1 MIAWVAL
8 GFALDRPL
16 AQQLAA
22 LAGTE
27 VSFVYREQDGSSGT
41 ISTLDAATA
50 GQLAT
55 LGLADQGSNDPVLST
70 ISGEQYLTLS
80 APLRA
85 QTGTLLLVAQRSQSA
100 AMTQFREMRLAL
112 LLIGGAALLGA
123 IVVAVF
129 AGRSA
134 VRPLGVLVAAAR
146 EIERGSY
153 SEAVQV
159 SGGEEFKQLA
169 GTFNSMQ
176 QGIRDREAHIVRQA
190 THDTLT
196 GLPNR
201 EGLRERLAGIPAGT
215 VLSVALVDVHR
226 FRDINASVGHV
237 VGDHLLQAM
246 AARLSKLLGEET
258 TCARIGADQFV
269 VTAAAS
275 RQRTA
280 PSAVAGRR

>member
-1 MIAWVAL
+1 M
-8 GFALDRPL
+8 
-16 AQQLAA
+16 
-22 LAGTE
+22 
-27 VSFVYREQDGSSGT
+27 SFVYREQDGSSGT

-50 GQLAT
+50 GQLAVQ
-55 LGLADQGSNDPVLST
+55 GLPTCGSDGPVLST
-70 ISGEQYLTLS
+70 ISGDQYLTLS

-85 QTGTLLLVAQRSQSA
+85 QSGTLLLVAQRSQSA

-153 SEAVQV
+153 SEAIQV
-159 SGGEEFKQLA
+159 SGGRSSRQLA

-176 QGIRDREAHIVRQA
+176 QSIREREAHIVRQA
-190 THDTLT
+190 THDALT

-201 EGLRERLAGIPAGT
+201 DGLRERLAALPAG
-215 VLSVALVDVHR
+215 A
-226 FRDINASVGHV
+226 
-237 VGDHLLQAM
+237 HLQRGAGGR
-246 AARLSKLLGEET
+246 APVPRHQCLGR
-258 TCARIGADQFV
+258 APGRRS
-269 VTAAAS
+269 AAAG
-275 RQRTA
+275 A
-280 PSAVAGRR
+280 GDSAGEAGG